1 MEWWKRGMDGQLRS
15 GLATSD
21 ISRTDGLIIMDWGGY
36 ILVLMEQTESGFGE
50 KSMAG
55 YGVTKQPGHSSGTIP
70 VATGSTCSYVTNRV
84 LSFLITPPVSTGD
97 NPVKK
102 NAFAD
107 HSDQRR
113 RYEKLD
119 GLAYRN
125 FVPTRGT
132 TFCGVYDR

>member
-1 MEWWKRGMDGQLRS
+1 MDGQLRS
-15 GLATSD
+15 GLVTSG
-21 ISRTDGLIIMDWGGY
+21 ILKMDGLIIMDWGGY
-36 ILVLMEQTESGFGE
+36 ISAQMEKTVSGYGE

-55 YGVTKQPGHSSGTIP
+55 YGVTKLPGHFSGTMP
-70 VATGSTCSYVTNRV
+70 VATGSTCSFVTNRI
-84 LSFLITPPVSTGD
+84 LSFLIIPPVNTGD
-97 NPVKK
+97 NPVEK

-113 RYEKLD
+113 RYKKLD

>member
-1 MEWWKRGMDGQLRS
+1 MEKM
-15 GLATSD
+15 
-21 ISRTDGLIIMDWGGY
+21 
-36 ILVLMEQTESGFGE
+36 ESGFGE

-55 YGVTKQPGHSSGTIP
+55 YGVTKQPGHFSGTMP
-70 VATGSTCSYVTNRV
+70 VATGSTCSFVNNRI

-97 NPVKK
+97 NPVEK

-107 HSDQRR
+107 DSDQRR
-113 RYEKLD
+113 RYEKLE

-132 TFCGVYDR
+132 TFYGVYDR